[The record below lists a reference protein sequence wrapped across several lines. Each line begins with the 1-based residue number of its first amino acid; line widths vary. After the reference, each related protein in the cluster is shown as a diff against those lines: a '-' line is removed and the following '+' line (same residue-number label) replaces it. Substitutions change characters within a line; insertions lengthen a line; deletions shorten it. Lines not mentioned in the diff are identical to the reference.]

1 MNAIALTPQ
10 PPGTGSTDPKHL
22 RKIADAARDFE
33 AVLLNMLI
41 KSLEESFSAM
51 PGGDRPVGSE
61 SYRDFE
67 SEALAA
73 SLAARGGLGIARMIA
88 ENLQKANDLDSP
100 SLPKVQASG
109 GR

>member
-41 KSLEESFSAM
+41 KSLEESFSAL

-73 SLAARGGLGIARMIA
+73 SRASAWKSRHQLLPRDKPEPSESKRLG
-88 ENLQKANDLDSP
+88 QSVP
-100 SLPKVQASG
+100 P
-109 GR
+109 